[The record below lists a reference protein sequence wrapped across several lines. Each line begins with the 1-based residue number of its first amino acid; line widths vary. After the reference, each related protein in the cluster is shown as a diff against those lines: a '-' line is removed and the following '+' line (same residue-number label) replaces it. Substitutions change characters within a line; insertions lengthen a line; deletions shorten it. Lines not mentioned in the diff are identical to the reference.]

1 MVSHEA
7 VELALMSA
15 FHLDPAS
22 DERHLAVVS
31 IPDEQRGEAIAM
43 LQTWQVPSLQQELLS
58 LRYELMNQ
66 RNPATWCPK
75 VVVPVDKIPILPT
88 GKLDLS
94 RCRSIVYQAMGLP
107 LD

>member
-1 MVSHEA
+1 
-7 VELALMSA
+7 
-15 FHLDPAS
+15 
-22 DERHLAVVS
+22 
-31 IPDEQRGEAIAM
+31 M